1 MAGSGCSWCGFP
13 TTAAGCV
20 NGSCPSKTPIMGGIT
35 EVVSPSRDTE
45 IADLRAKL
53 AEAEAYVA
61 KLKIDVSGYKG
72 TIDELVE
79 RVHAE
84 MARAAKATAAC
95 AEMRALLE
103 RGMCEGHV
111 SGCNPIETYNGC
123 AARALL
129 ARIDLGRGWVGPEV
143 VRRVVERAVAPDG
156 HCHLCIGVRGKHM
169 EWCPVPD
176 LDALLGDEKGGV
188 K

>member
-1 MAGSGCSWCGFP
+1 MAGCATHWRTGDGVCQQCHD
-13 TTAAGCV
+13 A
-20 NGSCPSKTPIMGGIT
+20 
-35 EVVSPSRDTE
+35 E
-45 IADLRAKL
+45 IASLRAKL
-53 AEAEAYVA
+53 AEAEKRA
-61 KLKIDVSGYKG
+61 
-72 TIDELVE
+72 EHE
-79 RVHAE
+79 HAE
-84 MARAAKATAAC
+84 MQRQAQLAVDWMIDAQKATAAC